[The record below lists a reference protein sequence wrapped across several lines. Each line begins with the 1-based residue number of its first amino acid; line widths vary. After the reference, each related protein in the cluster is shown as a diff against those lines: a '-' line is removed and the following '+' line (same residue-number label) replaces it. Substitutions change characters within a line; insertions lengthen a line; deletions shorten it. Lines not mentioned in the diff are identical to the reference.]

1 MSSFQLT
8 VNGKPVTVE
17 ADPAMPLLWVLR
29 DLLGLKGTKFG
40 CGRGLCGACTVQV
53 GGEAVRSCALPLE
66 LVKGAVTTVE
76 GLAGHAVQRAWLE
89 LDVAQCGYC
98 QPGQMMA
105 CAALLAETP
114 HPSDADIAASM
125 TNLCRCGTYGRIKRA
140 ILRAA
145 ELAASTAGA
154 AP

>member
-53 GGEAVRSCALPLE
+53 GGEAVRSCALPVE
-66 LVKGAVTTVE
+66 LVKAAVTTVE
-76 GLAGHAVQRAWLE
+76 GLTGHAVQRAWLE

-114 HPSDADIAASM
+114 QPSDAAIAAAM

-145 ELAASTAGA
+145 ELAASTAGD